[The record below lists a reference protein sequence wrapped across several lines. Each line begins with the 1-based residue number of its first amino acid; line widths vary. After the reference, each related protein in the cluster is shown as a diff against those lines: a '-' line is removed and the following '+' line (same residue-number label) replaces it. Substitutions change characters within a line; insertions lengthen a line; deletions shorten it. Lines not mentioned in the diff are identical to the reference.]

1 MAIDD
6 AVSRARNTFPA
17 WSQTTV
23 RHRAAIARRFGELVL
38 ANRDRI
44 LDAIQADTKKSRTN
58 ALDEILDVVGLCA
71 YYARKSPS
79 ILKSRRRAG
88 AVPVLTKTIERHVP
102 IGVVGII
109 TPWNYPFTLPASDL
123 IPAIVAGNTVVVLP
137 DAATPRSADVIADLL
152 AEAGVPDGVVT
163 IVHGGGRVHGAT
175 LIAHVDFVMFTGST
189 ATGAIVAQQCAE
201 RLIGFSG
208 ELGGKNPLVVL
219 DDADVQRAAAGA
231 VRASFSN
238 SGQLCVSTERAY
250 VHTDVF
256 DEFVSAFVA
265 HTEAMSLGDGNE
277 WEIDMGPLISETQA
291 DRVMSHIDDA
301 VAKGATVLTGGKR
314 RLDIAPTFVEPTI
327 LTGVT
332 DEMTLGRIETFGPVI
347 SVYRVASNYEALE
360 RANDSEYGLN
370 TSVWSR
376 RRGAEFAESVRSGTV
391 TINDG
396 FSASFASHDAPM
408 GGMKRSGVGRRHGRT
423 GLLKYTDSQTVA
435 QQRLWGIAPLPGQS
449 NEQFAALITR
459 AIGWLA
465 KLR

>member
-1 MAIDD
+1 MIDA
-6 AVSRARNTFPA
+6 AVARAREAFPA
-17 WSQTTV
+17 WSGTSV
-23 RHRAAIARRFGELVL
+23 RRRAAIARRFGDLVL

-44 LDAIQADTKKSRTN
+44 LDAIQADTNKSRSN

-71 YYARKSPS
+71 YYAHHAGKFLR
-79 ILKSRRRAG
+79 SRRRAG
-88 AVPVLTKTIERHVP
+88 AVPILTKTIERHVP
-102 IGVVGII
+102 IGVVGVI

-123 IPAIVAGNTVVVLP
+123 IPAIVAGNTVVLLP
-137 DAATPRSADVIADLL
+137 DAVTPRSADVISDLL
-152 AEAGVPDGVVT
+152 AQAGVPDGVVT
-163 IVHGGGRVHGAT
+163 VVHGGGRLHGPA
-175 LIAHVDFVMFTGST
+175 LIEQADFIMFTGST
-189 ATGAIVAQQCAE
+189 ATGAIVAQQCAA

-219 DDADVQRAAAGA
+219 DDADVQRAAKGS

-265 HTEAMSLGDGNE
+265 ETEAMKLGAGND
-277 WEIDMGPLISETQA
+277 WEIDMGPLISDTQA
-291 DRVMSHIDDA
+291 DRVMAQIDDA
-301 VAKGATVLTGGKR
+301 VAKGATVLTGGR
-314 RLDIAPTFVEPTI
+314 RRPDIAPTFVEPTI
-327 LTGVT
+327 LAGVT
-332 DEMTLGRIETFGPVI
+332 DDMILGRNETFGPVI
-347 SVYRVASNYEALE
+347 SVQRVGSNDEALQ

-376 RRGAEFAESVRSGTV
+376 RRGTDFANRVRSGTV

-408 GGMKRSGVGRRHGRT
+408 GGMKRSGIGRRHGSQ
-423 GLLKYTDSQTVA
+423 GILKYTDSQTVA
-435 QQRLWGIAPLPGQS
+435 QQRLLGIAPLPGQT
-449 NEQFAALITR
+449 NEQFATLMTR

>member
-1 MAIDD
+1 MIDA
-6 AVSRARNTFPA
+6 AVARAREAFPA
-17 WSQTTV
+17 WSGTSV
-23 RHRAAIARRFGELVL
+23 RQRAAIARRFGDLVL

-44 LDAIQADTKKSRTN
+44 LDAIQADTNKSRSN

-71 YYARKSPS
+71 YYAHHAGKFLR
-79 ILKSRRRAG
+79 SRRRAG
-88 AVPVLTKTIERHVP
+88 AVPILTKTIERHVP
-102 IGVVGII
+102 IGVVGVI

-123 IPAIVAGNTVVVLP
+123 IPAIVAGNTVVLLP
-137 DAATPRSADVIADLL
+137 DAVTPRSADVISDLL
-152 AEAGVPDGVVT
+152 AQAGVPDGVVT
-163 IVHGGGRVHGAT
+163 VVHGGGRVHGT
-175 LIAHVDFVMFTGST
+175 SLIDQADFIMFTGST
-189 ATGAIVAQQCAE
+189 ATGAIVAQQCAA

-219 DDADVQRAAAGA
+219 DDADVQRAAKGS

-265 HTEAMSLGDGNE
+265 ETEAMKLGAGND
-277 WEIDMGPLISETQA
+277 WEIDMGPLISDTQA
-291 DRVMSHIDDA
+291 DRVMAQIDDA
-301 VAKGATVLTGGKR
+301 VAKGATVLTGGR
-314 RLDIAPTFVEPTI
+314 RRPDIAPTFIEPTI
-327 LTGVT
+327 LAGVT
-332 DEMTLGRIETFGPVI
+332 DAMILGRNETFGPVI
-347 SVYRVASNYEALE
+347 SVQRVSSNDEALQ
-360 RANDSEYGLN
+360 RANDSDYGLN

-376 RRGAEFAESVRSGTV
+376 RRGTDFANRVRSGTV

-408 GGMKRSGVGRRHGRT
+408 GGMKRSGIGRRHGSQ
-423 GLLKYTDSQTVA
+423 GILKYTDSQTVA
-435 QQRLWGIAPLPGQS
+435 QQRLLGIAPLPGQS
-449 NEQFAALITR
+449 NEQFATLMTR

>member
-1 MAIDD
+1 MIDA
-6 AVSRARNTFPA
+6 AVARARGAFPA
-17 WSQTTV
+17 WSGTSV
-23 RHRAAIARRFGELVL
+23 RHRAAIARRFGDLVL

-44 LDAIQADTKKSRTN
+44 LDAIQADTRKSRSN

-71 YYARKSPS
+71 YYAHHAGKFLRP
-79 ILKSRRRAG
+79 RRRAG
-88 AVPVLTKTIERHVP
+88 AVPILTKTIERHVP
-102 IGVVGII
+102 IGVVGVI

-123 IPAIVAGNTVVVLP
+123 IPAIVAGNTVVLLP
-137 DAATPRSADVIADLL
+137 DAATPQSADVIGELL
-152 AEAGVPDGVVT
+152 TQAGVPDGVVT
-163 IVHGGGRVHGAT
+163 IVHGGGRVHGTA
-175 LIAHVDFVMFTGST
+175 LIDQADFIMFTGST
-189 ATGAIVAQQCAE
+189 ATGAIVAQQCAA

-219 DDADVQRAAAGA
+219 DDADVQRAAKGS

-265 HTEAMSLGDGNE
+265 ETEAMTLGAGND
-277 WEIDMGPLISETQA
+277 WEIDMGPLISDTQA
-291 DRVMSHIDDA
+291 DRVMSQIDDA
-301 VAKGATVLTGGKR
+301 VAKGATVLTGGR
-314 RLDIAPTFVEPTI
+314 RRPDIAPTFIEPTI
-327 LTGVT
+327 LAGVT
-332 DEMTLGRIETFGPVI
+332 DDMILGRNETFGPVI
-347 SVYRVASNYEALE
+347 SVQRVSSNEEALQ
-360 RANDSEYGLN
+360 RANDSDYGLN

-376 RRGAEFAESVRSGTV
+376 RHGTDFANRVRSGTV

-408 GGMKRSGVGRRHGRT
+408 GGMKRSGIGRRHGSQ
-423 GLLKYTDSQTVA
+423 GILKYTDSQTVA
-435 QQRLWGIAPLPGQS
+435 QQRLLGIAPLPGQS
-449 NEQFAALITR
+449 NEQFATLMTR

>member
-1 MAIDD
+1 MIDE
-6 AVSRARNTFPA
+6 AVTRARSAFPN

-23 RHRAAIARRFGELVL
+23 RHRAAIARRFGDLVL

-44 LDAIQADTKKSRTN
+44 LDAIQADTKKSRSN

-71 YYARKSPS
+71 YYARTSPS

-88 AVPVLTKTIERHVP
+88 AVPILTKTVERHVP
-102 IGVVGII
+102 VGVVGII

-123 IPAIVAGNTVVVLP
+123 IPAIVAGNTVVLLP
-137 DAATPRSADVIADLL
+137 DAATPRSADVIVDLL
-152 AEAGVPDGVVT
+152 ARAGVPDGVVNL
-163 IVHGGGRVHGAT
+163 VHGGGRVHGSA
-175 LIAHVDFVMFTGST
+175 LISQADFIMFTGST

-250 VHTDVF
+250 VHTDVY
-256 DEFVSAFVA
+256 DEFVDAFVA
-265 HTEAMSLGDGNE
+265 HTEAMSLGDGND

-291 DRVMSHIDDA
+291 DRVVAHIDEA
-301 VAKGATVLTGGKR
+301 VAKGATVLTGGRR
-314 RLDIAPTFVEPTI
+314 RLDISPTFVEPTI

-332 DEMTLGRIETFGPVI
+332 DQMTLGRSETFGPVI
-347 SVYRVASNYEALE
+347 SVYRVESNAEALE
-360 RANDSEYGLN
+360 RANDSDYGLN

-376 RRGAEFAESVRSGTV
+376 RRGAQFAEAVRSGTV

-435 QQRLWGIAPLPGQS
+435 QQRLWGIAPFPGQS
-449 NEQFAALITR
+449 NEQFANLITR

>member
-1 MAIDD
+1 MIDD
-6 AVSRARNTFPA
+6 AVSRARRAFPA

-23 RHRAAIARRFGELVL
+23 RHRTAIARRFGDLVL

-44 LDAIQADTKKSRTN
+44 LDAIQADTSKSRVN

-71 YYARKSPS
+71 YYARKAPS
-79 ILKSRRRAG
+79 ILRSQRRGG
-88 AVPVLTKTIERHVP
+88 AVPILTKTIERHVP

-123 IPAIVAGNTVVVLP
+123 IPAIIAGNTVVLLP
-137 DAATPRSADVIADLL
+137 DAATPRSADIIAELL
-152 AEAGVPDGVVT
+152 AQAGVPDGVVNL
-163 IVHGGGRVHGAT
+163 VHGGGRVHGSA
-175 LIAHVDFVMFTGST
+175 LIEQADFIMFTGST
-189 ATGAIVAQQCAE
+189 ATGAIVAQQCAA

-208 ELGGKNPLVVL
+208 ELGGKNPLIVL

-238 SGQLCVSTERAY
+238 GGQLCVSTERAY

-256 DEFVSAFVA
+256 DEFVAAFVA
-265 HTEAMSLGDGNE
+265 HTEAMSLGDGSD
-277 WEIDMGPLISETQA
+277 WEIDMGPLISEVQA

-301 VAKGATVLTGGKR
+301 VKQGATVLAGGR
-314 RLDIAPTFVEPTI
+314 CRTDIAPTFVEPTI

-332 DEMTLGRIETFGPVI
+332 DDMILGRNETFGPVI
-347 SVYRVASNYEALE
+347 SIYRVASNAEALE
-360 RANDSEYGLN
+360 RANDSDYGLN

-376 RRGAEFAESVRSGTV
+376 RKGSQFARDVRSGTV

-408 GGMKRSGVGRRHGRT
+408 GGMKRSGIGRRHGRA

-435 QQRLWGIAPLPGQS
+435 QQRLIGIAPLPGQS
-449 NEQFAALITR
+449 NEQFGGLMTR